1 MWVHR
6 QRTST
11 YGRIVVGV
19 LTDVFVSRGDSAS
32 LDQRRPAIYTSS
44 EYSVNFTR
52 KEYLQCADAAGIRS
66 ADKKKIVEYFIV
78 VEEEVA
84 RSNIPVLI

>member
-1 MWVHR
+1 MN
-6 QRTST
+6 S
-11 YGRIVVGV
+11 
-19 LTDVFVSRGDSAS
+19 
-32 LDQRRPAIYTSS
+32 
-44 EYSVNFTR
+44 TR

-66 ADKKKIVEYFIV
+66 ADKKKIVGYFIV

>member
-1 MWVHR
+1 MWLHR

-11 YGRIVVGV
+11 YGRVVVGI

-44 EYSVNFTR
+44 EYSVNLTR
-52 KEYLQCADAAGIRS
+52 KEHLQCADAAGIRR

-84 RSNIPVLI
+84 RSNIPALI

>member
-1 MWVHR
+1 MWVYS

-11 YGRIVVGV
+11 YGRIVVGI

-32 LDQRRPAIYTSS
+32 LDQRRPTIFTSS
-44 EYSVNFTR
+44 EYDVNMRR

-78 VEEEVA
+78 VEEEVT
-84 RSNIPVLI
+84 RSNIPFLI